1 MPKKESIQQKLK
13 RIRPPRVQI
22 TYDVEIGGA
31 IEMKELPF
39 VVGVLGDFS
48 GQPVE
53 PLARLKDRKL
63 IEIDRDNFDQVL
75 EAQAPRLALRVDN
88 KLSDDGSKM
97 NVEMKF
103 NNMMDFE
110 PDQVVQQ
117 VEPLRKLVEARQ
129 KLRDILSKTD
139 GNDKLEAMLTDLLKD
154 PNAQKQLGKQLGLP
168 GAPSNSNAPAAKPKD
183 ALKNA
188 LGGLLKGN

>member
-39 VVGVLGDFS
+39 VAGVLGDFS
-48 GQPVE
+48 GQPAQQL
-53 PLARLKDRKL
+53 PRLKDRKL

-75 EAQAPRLALRVDN
+75 TGMAPRLALRVDN
-88 KLSDDGSKM
+88 KLTDDGSKM
-97 NVEMKF
+97 NAELKF
-103 NNMMDFE
+103 NNMLDFE

-139 GNDKLEAMLTDLLKD
+139 GNDKLEEMLTDLLKD
-154 PNAQKQLGKQLGLP
+154 PDAQKRLGKQLGLT
-168 GAPSNSNAPAAKPKD
+168 AEEAED
-183 ALKNA
+183 
-188 LGGLLKGN
+188 GGKKEPHE

>member
-13 RIRPPRVQI
+13 RVRPPRVQI

-31 IEMKELPF
+31 MELKELPF

-48 GQPVE
+48 GQPAQQLPRV
-53 PLARLKDRKL
+53 KDRKL

-75 EAQAPRLALRVDN
+75 AAQAPRLALRVDN

-103 NNMMDFE
+103 NNITDFE
-110 PDQVVQQ
+110 PDQIVQQ

-154 PNAQKQLGKQLGLP
+154 PNAQKQLGKQLGVVTDEE
-168 GAPSNSNAPAAKPKD
+168 PK
-183 ALKNA
+183 KEEPHE
-188 LGGLLKGN
+188 